1 MQGAFQH
8 VRLRELNSNE
18 VLAAVCYACGH
29 RRDIRPADVPA
40 KISREILLPA
50 FEKQLRC
57 QRCGHR
63 GHAAIT
69 VMRARRPD

>member
-1 MQGAFQH
+1 MVQGAFRQ

-18 VLAAVCYACGH
+18 LLSIACQACGH
-29 RRDIRPADVPA
+29 RRALRPSEVPA
-40 KISREILLPA
+40 KISREIPLAA

-63 GHAAIT
+63 GHAALT
-69 VMRARRPD
+69 VLRETR